1 MTAFQ
6 RFFRQNKIVPL
17 NSRAI
22 VPLQAPFSF
31 SFSFGI
37 NVVCGSYLVGA
48 EEVSYC
54 MGSPCEAKKIAV
66 HRESLKLCILL

>member
-1 MTAFQ
+1 M
-6 RFFRQNKIVPL
+6 
-17 NSRAI
+17 
-22 VPLQAPFSF
+22 PLQAPFSF

-37 NVVCGSYLVGA
+37 NVACGSYLVGA